1 MDTPQSHQA
10 LSTIEINLNRLSQ
23 GEPLPVDQALGLA
36 EKVAEMVEQIAGP
49 SIESGDLLRAA
60 ELYDT
65 AARAYHLAAAHVS
78 RTNRRRLISL
88 RDFWSTQA
96 NLIRHATPPGPSAP
110 QHTPPDT
117 GGLLP
122 KAEHP
127 LTSPSTGATNESP
140 AAYEKLR
147 EPRDESRTGGRSGSS
162 VGKPKLWDS
171 TTLADRRKPGFSR
184 KKPGP

>member
-1 MDTPQSHQA
+1 MDTAQSQEA
-10 LSTIEINLNRLSQ
+10 LTTIEINLNRLSQ

-36 EKVAEMVEQIAGP
+36 EEIAELVERIADP
-49 SIESGDLLRAA
+49 SAETGDLRRAA
-60 ELYDT
+60 DLYDT

-78 RTNRRRLISL
+78 RTDRRRLISL

-96 NLIRHATPPGPSAP
+96 NLIRHTGPPDPSAP
-110 QHTPPDT
+110 
-117 GGLLP
+117 
-122 KAEHP
+122 EHP
-127 LTSPSTGATNESP
+127 LTSPTTGATNESP
-140 AAYEKLR
+140 AAYEKPR
-147 EPRDESRTGGRSGSS
+147 ERQDESRTGGRSGSS

>member
-1 MDTPQSHQA
+1 MDTSQFHQA
-10 LSTIEINLNRLSQ
+10 LTTIEINLNRLSQ

-36 EKVAEMVEQIAGP
+36 EKVAEMVEQVAAP
-49 SIESGDLLRAA
+49 SIESGDLRRAA
-60 ELYDT
+60 DLYDT

-78 RTNRRRLISL
+78 RTDRRRLISL

-96 NLIRHATPPGPSAP
+96 NLIRHETPPDPSAP
-110 QHTPPDT
+110 
-117 GGLLP
+117 
-122 KAEHP
+122 EHP
-127 LTSPSTGATNESP
+127 PTSLITDATNESP
-140 AAYEKLR
+140 VAYEKHR
-147 EPRDESRTGGRSGSS
+147 GPQEEPRTGGQSRSS